1 MPVVVEFSTDASV
14 RAVPGRRAVCAA
26 FTRQQQ
32 TNSTTRNS
40 KLSCTRNRMDP
51 NCAASSNANV
61 DTTSEHELWLHF
73 INAVRHSGK
82 VEEVKGDMPY
92 TDLEHHHLQLN
103 AIRHS
108 GKVEEVKGDMPYT
121 DLEHHHL
128 QLDYYR
134 KKANQLERKIAQ
146 LESTTIYQESMRST
160 VDPQSWGRETHLVL
174 SRLHRIKMDYYT
186 NKEMLESVS
195 KRRW

>member
-92 TDLEHHHLQLN
+92 TDLEHHHLQL
-103 AIRHS
+103 
-108 GKVEEVKGDMPYT
+108 
-121 DLEHHHL
+121 
-128 QLDYYR
+128 DYYR